1 MTAAALAH
9 TRASEALRLPF
20 EPPAGDWYVQQG
32 YDQGTHTSYERYALD
47 LARRDDGAG
56 SLIVA
61 PASGAIA
68 WTDDV
73 FGCVSIAL
81 GRDNLYLSSC
91 HIEPLPSLAA
101 GQSVTAGAP
110 IGFVAVAGRR
120 GNGGMPH
127 VHIALYA
134 DPSGGRDRSQRVA
147 QPFDGEFALAEFA
160 FPAGQEHT
168 GFDFGAPRPPSA
180 PASRPGPPPAPDLP
194 VQNIRE
200 GTNVIAYFGAA
211 LPPADAFAALGEGY
225 VAAYEWDAASQMW
238 LLDLAAAPEA
248 GTIELIQPYRAY
260 VVTSS
265 SAVTLEPPA
274 DGPAAAAA
282 AAAPRGGQPRRL
294 QRRIARRGRTRRDT
308 RRRTD
313 GGVRV
318 RRRQRDVG
326 RLRARRRRGVDLLD
340 LRAAPCLLARPH
352 ARRDPRPADRRDLR
366 RVDHQA
372 NARYISA

>member
-1 MTAAALAH
+1 MTAASLAH
-9 TRASEALRLPF
+9 TRASDALRLPF

-68 WTDDV
+68 WTDDA

-91 HIEPLPSLAA
+91 HIEPLKSLAA
-101 GQSVTAGAP
+101 GQGIAAGAP
-110 IGFVAVAGRR
+110 IGFVAVAGTR
-120 GNGGMPH
+120 GNGGMAH

-147 QPFDGEFALAEFA
+147 QPFDGEFALGEFA

-168 GFDFGAPRPPSA
+168 GFDFGAPRPPAA
-180 PASRPGPPPAPDLP
+180 PATPRPGPPPAPDLP

-211 LPPADAFAALGEGY
+211 LPPADAFAALGNGY
-225 VAAYEWDAASQMW
+225 VAAYEWDAASQTW

-274 DGPAAAAA
+274 D
-282 AAAPRGGQPRRL
+282 AAPPPPPPPLREGGNL
-294 QRRIARRGRTRRDT
+294 VVYSGASRDAT
-308 RRRTD
+308 GLAATLD
-313 GGVRV
+313 GALTAAFVFDDASGTWGVFVPGAEGASTFSTFEQHRV
-318 RRRQRDVG
+318 YWLV
-326 RLRARRRRGVDLLD
+326 
-340 LRAAPCLLARPH
+340 LARDATLAP
-352 ARRDPRPADRRDLR
+352 
-366 RVDHQA
+366 
-372 NARYISA
+372 